1 MKIIKSSPLLIFI
14 LITFLIGFPALYM
27 STLHVSVGIQ
37 ILLFILGSYG
47 VSIATFITLRLFHLT
62 EETHELI
69 NRLKTWR
76 NTPMNLL
83 ASIGI
88 PTVIWLSTALIVY
101 FVSSTINAS
110 WISFAAFPIIYIT
123 NLGEEV
129 GWRGFAL
136 PQLLKSYQPL
146 NASLILGIVWGAF
159 HFPLYWQK
167 PLFAILFLAFTP
179 ALSIIITWLFL
190 RSRGSILL
198 ITLVHATY
206 NAWVQVFLT
215 TNSELIMAI
224 SVGISWMVVIILLT
238 RYGIR
243 LSNSPGSSYEG

>member
-1 MKIIKSSPLLIFI
+1 MKIFKSPPFI
-14 LITFLIGFPALYM
+14 TFVFIAFLIGFPALYI
-27 STLHVSVGIQ
+27 STLHVSLGIQ
-37 ILLFILGSYG
+37 ILLFLLGSYG
-47 VSIATFITLRLFHLT
+47 VSIAAFITLHLFHLT
-62 EETHELI
+62 KESGELL

-76 NTPMNLL
+76 IYPVNYLI
-83 ASIGI
+83 SISI
-88 PTVIWLSTALIVY
+88 PTGIWLITAFIVY
-101 FVSSTINAS
+101 LAGSTINAS
-110 WISFAAFPIIYIT
+110 WIGLAAFPIILIT
-123 NLGEEV
+123 NLGEEI

-146 NASLILGIVWGAF
+146 NASIVLGIIWGVF
-159 HFPLYWQK
+159 HFPLYWQR

-190 RSRGSILL
+190 RSKGSILL

-215 TNSELIMAI
+215 TNSELIMAV
-224 SVGISWMVVIILLT
+224 SVGVSWMVVIILLT

-243 LSNSPGSSYEG
+243 LSNSTGSSSEG

>member
-1 MKIIKSSPLLIFI
+1 MKTFRYSPFLVFI
-14 LITFLIGFPALYM
+14 LIAFLFGFPALYL
-27 STLHVSVGIQ
+27 SALQVSVGIQ
-37 ILLFILGSYG
+37 ILLFLLGSYG
-47 VSIATFITLRLFHLT
+47 VSIAAFITLRSFHLT
-62 EETHELI
+62 KESVELI

-76 NTPMNLL
+76 IYPINYLI
-83 ASIGI
+83 SISI
-88 PTVIWLSTALIVY
+88 PTGIWLITALIVY
-101 FVSSTINAS
+101 LIGSTINAS
-110 WISFAAFPIIYIT
+110 WIGLAAFPIIFIT
-123 NLGEEV
+123 NLGEEI

-146 NASLILGIVWGAF
+146 NASIILGIVWGIF
-159 HFPLYWQK
+159 HFPLYWQR

-190 RSRGSILL
+190 KSKGSILL

-215 TNSELIMAI
+215 TNSEFIMAV
-224 SVGISWMVVIILLT
+224 SVGVSWMLVILLLT

-243 LSNSPGSSYEG
+243 LSNSPISLSEG